1 MEDAAWLEHPPTLIH
16 RVDAVMEVLYK
27 VLSDDV
33 VDGVIVPR
41 PPLFEVGDYINAVI
55 CLHID
60 IDEAR
65 LGMLVAPQIKGDLVG
80 RLDGRFIWHTI
91 LPSCVAELD
100 GGHPHS
106 FEGVL
111 SPLLARMA
119 GPTWP

>member
-41 PPLFEVGDYINAVI
+41 PPLFEVGDYINAWI
-55 CLHID
+55 GFHINV
-60 IDEAR
+60 DEPR
-65 LGMLVAPQIKGDLVG
+65 LGVLVAAEIEADLVG

-100 GGHPHS
+100 GGHHPSYQWH
-106 FEGVL
+106 ENHI
-111 SPLLARMA
+111 
-119 GPTWP
+119 W